1 MAGHPLPDADD
12 QGCRRSC
19 GSAWCLGPVRLGKTP
34 MWSTSGG
41 LHSAFLQGEWEY
53 GALSCQLV
61 LSSSCNVMAGRA
73 KARQDLGCSHSA
85 QVVRNVMLVAW

>member
-1 MAGHPLPDADD
+1 MQGKLWKRLVSGASQAGQNSHVEHK
-12 QGCRRSC
+12 C
-19 GSAWCLGPVRLGKTP
+19 
-34 MWSTSGG
+34 

-53 GALSCQLV
+53 GALSYQLV